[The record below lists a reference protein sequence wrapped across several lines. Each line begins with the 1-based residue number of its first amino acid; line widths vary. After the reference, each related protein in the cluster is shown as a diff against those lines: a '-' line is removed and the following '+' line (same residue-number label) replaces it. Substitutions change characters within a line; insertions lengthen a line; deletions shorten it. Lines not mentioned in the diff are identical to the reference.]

1 MLLELIIAL
10 HLKIIFT
17 ETSYFDCNKV
27 NEKVESCYY
36 SDDRIYLSYQGNV
49 NKNLYHE
56 IGHAIFLKDNFSRV
70 IIKDYPLKYHYNI
83 EVYKTNYDIL
93 NESVADYFAEFMMNN
108 KEFSVRYPCLWI
120 YFNDKIKN
128 LILY

>member
-17 ETSYFDCNKV
+17 ETPYFDCNKV
-27 NEKVESCYY
+27 NERVEACYY

>member
-17 ETSYFDCNKV
+17 ETPYFDCNKV
-27 NEKVESCYY
+27 NERVETCYY

-56 IGHAIFLKDNFSRV
+56 IGHAIFLKDDYSRI

-93 NESVADYFAEFMMNN
+93 NESVADYFAEFMMDN
-108 KEFSVRYPCLWI
+108 KNFSVKYPCLYI
-120 YFNDKIKN
+120 YFRDKINN
-128 LILY
+128 LRNN

>member
-17 ETSYFDCNKV
+17 ETPYFDCNKV

-56 IGHAIFLKDNFSRV
+56 IGHVIFLKDNFSRV

-120 YFNDKIKN
+120 YFNNILNK
-128 LILY
+128 LI

>member
-17 ETSYFDCNKV
+17 ETPYFDCNKV
-27 NEKVESCYY
+27 NERVESCYY

-83 EVYKTNYDIL
+83 EIYKTNYDIL

-128 LILY
+128 LI

>member
-17 ETSYFDCNKV
+17 ETPYFDCNKV

-70 IIKDYPLKYHYNI
+70 IIKDYPLK
-83 EVYKTNYDIL
+83 NYL
-93 NESVADYFAEFMMNN
+93 
-108 KEFSVRYPCLWI
+108 L
-120 YFNDKIKN
+120 KI
-128 LILY
+128 

>member
-120 YFNDKIKN
+120 YFNDILNK
-128 LILY
+128 LI

>member
-128 LILY
+128 LI

>member
-17 ETSYFDCNKV
+17 ETPYFDCNKV

-56 IGHAIFLKDNFSRV
+56 IGHAIFLKDSYSRI